1 MSTTSFLHRR
11 VPMAWAVAAAALAF
25 ATCGALA
32 QVTGDPVRVDG
43 GLVSGAWQSNA
54 TVRAYL
60 GMPYAAP
67 PVGALRWKDPQPVP
81 AWDGVRTATA
91 LAPQCI
97 QPARLP
103 DAVGIEA
110 VGPQAMGEDC
120 LYLNVWTPASSA
132 GGKLPVM
139 VWFFGGAWQS
149 GSGGSDVFTQ
159 SALPR
164 QGVVLVTFNHRVGPL
179 AFLAHPELTQESP
192 HRSSGNYGLTD
203 QAAALE
209 WVKRNIAVFGGDPG
223 NVTIFGQSSG
233 ASGVINQ
240 MASPRTQGLFQ
251 RAIAQSFGARHM
263 LTLAQAEA
271 QGVQFAKSAGAAD
284 LAALRAMP
292 AQEVLKASQAAR
304 ITFFPIADGWFMPE
318 PVRDIFIAG
327 REQKLPLIIGWNK
340 DEGTTYGFPGLIAAQ
355 APLEQRFGARSAQ
368 ARALYPAGSEPET
381 VISSAALHADTMF
394 GVPTWTAAHEHAR
407 HTRNKVW
414 LYHYTHEQPFFAGQR
429 YREFDNVPKLG
440 AFHGSELPYV
450 FGALHTLP
458 RPWTDTDRQISQW
471 FQAYW
476 LNFARKGDPN
486 GAGLMAWPAFDAGR
500 RDGVLY
506 IDERLRLGPVPGRER
521 LDFLDGIVRAQR

>member
-1 MSTTSFLHRR
+1 MPRHSALFG
-11 VPMAWAVAAAALAF
+11 AALAL
-25 ATCGALA
+25 AASLAQA
-32 QVTGDPVRVDG
+32 QVTGDPIRVDG

-54 TVRAYL
+54 AVRAYL

-81 AWDGVRTATA
+81 AWQGVRASTA
-91 LAPQCI
+91 LAAQCV

-110 VGPQAMGEDC
+110 VGPQTMSEDC
-120 LYLNVWTPASSA
+120 LYLNVWTPAAARDS
-132 GGKLPVM
+132 KLPVM
-139 VWFFGGAWQS
+139 VWFYGGAWQS

-192 HRSSGNYGLTD
+192 HQSSGNYGLTD

-209 WVKRNIAVFGGDPG
+209 WVKRNIASFGGDPG

-233 ASGVINQ
+233 ASGVIDQ

-251 RAIAQSFGARHM
+251 RAIAQSFGTRHM
-263 LTLAQAEA
+263 LTLPQAEA
-271 QGVQFAKSAGAAD
+271 QGVAFARSAGAEN

-292 AQEVLKASQAAR
+292 AQEVLKASIAAR
-304 ITFFPIADGWFMPE
+304 STFFPIADGWFMPA
-318 PVRDIFIAG
+318 PVRDIFIEG
-327 REQKLPLIIGWNK
+327 KEQKVPLIIGWNK

-355 APLEQRFGARSAQ
+355 EPMDKRFGARSAE
-368 ARALYPAGSEPET
+368 ARALYPAGSEVET

-394 GVPTWTAAHEHAR
+394 GVPTWTAANEHAR
-407 HTRNKVW
+407 HLKSKVW
-414 LYHYTHEQPFFAGQR
+414 LYHYEHEQPFFAGQR
-429 YREFDNVPKLG
+429 YREFDNVPRLG
-440 AFHGSELPYV
+440 AFHGSEVPYV

-458 RPWTDTDRQISQW
+458 RPWTDTDRQISQL
-471 FQAYW
+471 FQSYW
-476 LNFARKGDPN
+476 INFAKTGEPN
-486 GAGLMAWPAFDAGR
+486 GPGLARWPTFDVAR
-500 RDGVLY
+500 KNTVLHIADRPY
-506 IDERLRLGPVPGRER
+506 LGDVPSLQRLE
-521 LDFLDGIVRAQR
+521 FLDGIVRSQR